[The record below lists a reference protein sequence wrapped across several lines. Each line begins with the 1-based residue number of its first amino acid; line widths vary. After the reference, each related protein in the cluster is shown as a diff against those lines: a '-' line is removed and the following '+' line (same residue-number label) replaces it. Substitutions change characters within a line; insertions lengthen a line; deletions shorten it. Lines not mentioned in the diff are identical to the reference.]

1 MYSDL
6 SKKEKEMKLAQAR
19 KRAVQWSAQQQTR
32 AALRKTSSLKRS
44 STPTNLPSNID
55 TSDHSIDLSFNT
67 PIPLSDNR
75 TNTIQAIQDTLKDLK
90 TQREAIDTT
99 IQVLNQR
106 LQFLLNEPKSRWTN
120 RN

>member
-1 MYSDL
+1 MYSEL
-6 SKKEKEMKLAQAR
+6 SKKEKEKKLAQAR

-44 STPTNLPSNID
+44 STPTNLPLNID
-55 TSDHSIDLSFNT
+55 TSTSDHSVDLSFNT

-90 TQREAIDTT
+90 AQREAIDTT

-106 LQFLLNEPKSRWTN
+106 LQFLLNEPKSR
-120 RN
+120 